1 MGYLIKAT
9 LGAALF
15 FGDVAILLMS
25 ASVIGGLIGAV
36 VFLAEG

>member
-15 FGDVAILLMS
+15 LGGVAILLMS